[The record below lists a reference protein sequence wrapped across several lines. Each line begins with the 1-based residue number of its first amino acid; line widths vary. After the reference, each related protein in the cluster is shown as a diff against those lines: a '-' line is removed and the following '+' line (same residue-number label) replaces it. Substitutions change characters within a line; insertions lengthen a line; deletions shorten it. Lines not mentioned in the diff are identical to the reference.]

1 MSSDAPARRLLARL
15 ADEQAIEIEPI
26 AEVRADLAALGVD
39 PARAVALARRLA
51 SGAASSPAAA
61 LLDRIAQADDG
72 DEEIRRLE
80 QAELAAVRKRL
91 GAEGA
96 ASAVAHAQRAAA
108 PTAKVVPLRRRRRL
122 LYGLS
127 GLAAAL
133 AASVVLIV
141 GLSSRQLSH
150 APVPASS
157 APTSTVASQPAAPQT
172 DSVQARMQ
180 PSSNGAAPPAEQQV
194 SRSAAPQLSADA
206 ESAVRA
212 KSEADEKAKDVASQP
227 ASLADAP
234 QQTAGSVAGQTNEED
249 LRGGAQAN
257 LIAQPFGLDRPVTAL
272 LIVDPRLVPADL
284 RQERYPIGNLA
295 ARLVDARRL
304 AGGRPIAALV
314 TLRLEDRTADA
325 VVIAD
330 VVKESLALR
339 RDLDKTAALPAAPAP
354 TGKSYDIILLDR

>member
-1 MSSDAPARRLLARL
+1 VSSDAPARRLLARL

-61 LLDRIAQADDG
+61 LLDRIAQADDD

-108 PTAKVVPLRRRRRL
+108 PAAKVVPLRRRRRL

-133 AASVVLIV
+133 AASVVLII
-141 GLSSRQLSH
+141 GLSSRQLSYQ
-150 APVPASS
+150 APRQVS
-157 APTSTVASQPAAPQT
+157 ATPVVAGQPTQSET